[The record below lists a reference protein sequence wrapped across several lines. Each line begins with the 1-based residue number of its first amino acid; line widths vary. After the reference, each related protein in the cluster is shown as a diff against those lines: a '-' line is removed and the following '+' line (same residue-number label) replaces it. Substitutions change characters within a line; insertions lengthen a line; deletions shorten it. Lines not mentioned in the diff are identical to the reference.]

1 MDGDLQGKGYTM
13 NRKAWDRLVSTASIV
28 IAVAMIVLGGLAIY
42 GGNFGR
48 DNVADRLEPQNI
60 VFPPY
65 EAMTPEEQETIGEFA
80 EQQVVNGEQAKAY
93 SDYINGHLVFV
104 NDGAT
109 YSETSAAAR
118 EEGLDPDTAAEL
130 GGKADTLFKGE
141 TLRAILLNAYGW
153 WTVSTIAWFAGWF
166 MVIAGIV
173 LLVLAIMG
181 FRHAKRYAAAEGSED
196 VTKKEYA
203 TQSA

>member
-1 MDGDLQGKGYTM
+1 M
-13 NRKAWDRLVSTASIV
+13 NRNAWDRLVSTASIV

-48 DNVADRLEPQNI
+48 NNVTDRLETQNI
-60 VFPPY
+60 TFPPY
-65 EAMTPEEQETIGEFA
+65 EAMTPEEQAAVGNFAGE
-80 EQQVVNGEQAKAY
+80 QVVNGEQAKGF
-93 SDYINGHLVFV
+93 SDYIAGHLVFV

-118 EEGLDPDTAAEL
+118 VEGLDPDKAAEL
-130 GGKADTLFKGE
+130 GGMADTLFKGE

-173 LLVLAIMG
+173 LAVLAIMG
-181 FRHAKRYAAAEGSED
+181 FRHAKRYAAEEGSEE
-196 VTKKEYA
+196 VAKKEYA

>member
-1 MDGDLQGKGYTM
+1 M

-48 DNVADRLEPQNI
+48 DNVTDRLATQNI
-60 VFPPY
+60 TFPPY
-65 EAMTPEEQETIGEFA
+65 EAMTPEEQTMVGDFA
-80 EQQVVNGEQAKAY
+80 GQQVVNGEQAKGF
-93 SDYINGHLVFV
+93 SDYIAGHLEGV

-130 GGKADTLFKGE
+130 AGKADTLFKGE

-181 FRHAKRYAAAEGSED
+181 FRHAKRYAEAEGPE
-196 VTKKEYA
+196 VVREKEYA

>member
-1 MDGDLQGKGYTM
+1 M

-48 DNVADRLEPQNI
+48 DNVTDRLESQNI
-60 VFPPY
+60 TFPPY
-65 EAMTPEEQETIGEFA
+65 EAMTPEEQATVGDFAGE
-80 EQQVVNGEQAKAY
+80 QVVNGEQAMGF
-93 SDYINGHLVFV
+93 SDYIAGHLVFV

-130 GGKADTLFKGE
+130 QGKADTLFKGE

-181 FRHAKRYAAAEGSED
+181 FRHAKRYAEAEGSED

>member
-1 MDGDLQGKGYTM
+1 M

-48 DNVADRLEPQNI
+48 DNVTDRLQTQNI
-60 VFPPY
+60 TFPPY
-65 EAMTPEEQETIGEFA
+65 EAMTPEEQATVGDFA
-80 EQQVVNGEQAKAY
+80 GQQVVNGEQAKGF
-93 SDYINGHLVFV
+93 SDYIAGHLVFV

-109 YSETSAAAR
+109 YSETSGAAR

-130 GGKADTLFKGE
+130 QGKADTLFKGE

-173 LLVLAIMG
+173 LAVLAIMG
-181 FRHAKRYAAAEGSED
+181 FRHAKRYAAAEGPDE
-196 VTKKEYA
+196 VGAKEYA

>member
-1 MDGDLQGKGYTM
+1 MD
-13 NRKAWDRLVSTASIV
+13 RKVWDRLVSTASII

-48 DNVADRLEPQNI
+48 NNVTDRLETQNI
-60 VFPPY
+60 AFPPY
-65 EAMTPEEQETIGEFA
+65 EAMTPEEQAAVGNFAGE
-80 EQQVVNGEQAKAY
+80 QVVNGEQAKGF
-93 SDYINGHLVFV
+93 SDYIAGHLAFV

-118 EEGLDPDTAAEL
+118 AEGLDPDKAAEL
-130 GGKADTLFKGE
+130 GGMADTLFRGE

-173 LLVLAIMG
+173 LAVLAIMG
-181 FRHAKRYAAAEGSED
+181 FRHSKRYAADEAPEE

>member
-1 MDGDLQGKGYTM
+1 MGSTGD
-13 NRKAWDRLVSTASIV
+13 TASIV

-65 EAMTPEEQETIGEFA
+65 EAMTPEEQEAIGQFA
-80 EQQVVNGEQAKAY
+80 EQQVVNGEQAKGY
-93 SDYINGHLVFV
+93 SDYINGHLAAV

-118 EEGLDPDTAAEL
+118 ERGTRPRH
-130 GGKADTLFKGE
+130 GGGAPRERPTPCS
-141 TLRAILLNAYGW
+141 R
-153 WTVSTIAWFAGWF
+153 V
-166 MVIAGIV
+166 
-173 LLVLAIMG
+173 
-181 FRHAKRYAAAEGSED
+181 RR
-196 VTKKEYA
+196 
-203 TQSA
+203 SARSC